1 MPKLQVIV
9 GTTRPTRAADRV
21 VPWVV
26 ERAKAHGVFEV
37 EVLDLRDWRLPFF
50 QEHRGTIG
58 DFSNPT
64 YSDPVV
70 RGWTRKVAEGDAFL
84 IVSAD
89 NNHSVPGELKNA
101 IDSVWVSFGFRNK
114 PIGFVGLQRRNRRRS
129 AGCRALG
136 VDRGRGRGCA
146 AAQQR
151 PHPVRDRRVRRG
163 RQTEESGHRHSARN
177 HARRPRLVLERPRT
191 RPGRRGARARRVPPP
206 IRPRGFS
213 KPHAMNVHCESSWCS
228 HT

>member
-70 RGWTRKVAEGDAFL
+70 RGWNRKVAEGDAFL
-84 IVSAD
+84 IVSAEY
-89 NNHSVPGELKNA
+89 NHSVPGELKNA

-114 PIGFVGLQRRNRRRS
+114 PIGFVGYSGGIAGGARVVEHLALIAVEGEAVPLRS
-129 AGCRALG
+129 SVLIPFVTDAFDEDDKPKNPVTDIALG
-136 VDRGRGRGCA
+136 ITLDDLAWFSNALG
-146 AAQQR
+146 
-151 PHPVRDRRVRRG
+151 
-163 RQTEESGHRHSARN
+163 
-177 HARRPRLVLERPRT
+177 HARAEGELAPGAFRLQAALEAPR
-191 RPGRRGARARRVPPP
+191 
-206 IRPRGFS
+206 
-213 KPHAMNVHCESSWCS
+213 S
-228 HT
+228 HPA

>member
-26 ERAKAHGVFEV
+26 ERAKGHGVFEV
-37 EVLDLRDWRLPFF
+37 EVLDLRDGRLPFF

-70 RGWTRKVAEGDAFL
+70 RGWNRKVAEGDAFL
-84 IVSAD
+84 IVSAEY
-89 NNHSVPGELKNA
+89 NHSVPGELKNA

-114 PIGFVGLQRRNRRRS
+114 PIGFVGYSGGIAGGARVVEHLALIAVEGESVPLRS
-129 AGCRALG
+129 SVLIPFVTDAFDEDDKPKNPVTDIRSESRSTTSPWFSNALG
-136 VDRGRGRGCA
+136 R
-146 AAQQR
+146 
-151 PHPVRDRRVRRG
+151 
-163 RQTEESGHRHSARN
+163 
-177 HARRPRLVLERPRT
+177 
-191 RPGRRGARARRVPPP
+191 ARAGGELVPGAF
-206 IRPRGFS
+206 RLKSALEASR
-213 KPHAMNVHCESSWCS
+213 S
-228 HT
+228 HPA

>member
-9 GTTRPTRAADRV
+9 GTTRPIRAADRV

-37 EVLDLRDWRLPFF
+37 QVLDLRDWRLPFF

-70 RGWTRKVAEGDAFL
+70 RGWNHKVAEGDAFL
-84 IVSAD
+84 IVSAEY
-89 NNHSVPGELKNA
+89 NHSVPGELKNA
-101 IDSVWVSFGFRNK
+101 IDSVWISLLSQQANRVCR
-114 PIGFVGLQRRNRRRS
+114 LQRRDRRRS

-136 VDRGRGRGCA
+136 ADRGRGRGCA

-151 PHPVRDRRVRRG
+151 PDPVRDRRVRRG
-163 RQTEESGHRHSARN
+163 RQTEESGHRHRARN

-191 RPGRRGARARRVPPP
+191 RPGRRGTRARRVPPP

-213 KPHAMNVHCESSWCS
+213 KPPGMNLHYESSRCS